1 MSDHHPSLGNA
12 ARRQPVNPI
21 RRGLLAD
28 GWMDDEQRD
37 VVRHG
42 DIIVAFGIYGI
53 GFASSSSSSSYR
65 PCAAQSRI
73 LRMHR
78 AQFRALSL
86 SAIGDTRQSTDS
98 ERERAFQ
105 FRPQNGVPFS
115 SPFSAFLKIGRI
127 SMRATRSRNLRPA
140 PHSPKTHCKDTWGVP
155 RTNSVAGY

>member
-1 MSDHHPSLGNA
+1 MSSA
-12 ARRQPVNPI
+12 TS
-21 RRGLLAD
+21 
-28 GWMDDEQRD
+28 
-37 VVRHG
+37 
-42 DIIVAFGIYGI
+42 YGTAI
-53 GFASSSSSSSYR
+53 SSSHLEFMGLVSPPPPR
-65 PCAAQSRI
+65 RTDRACAAQSRI

-140 PHSPKTHCKDTWGVP
+140 PHSLKTHCKDTWGVP
-155 RTNSVAGY
+155 GKNSVAGY